1 MHLPHRGSRAT
12 LSTYAIPTHTH
23 VYRALGLRVSA
34 FFEQKANT
42 SPIQAV
48 AEHTSVSKKK
58 SEGTEDE
65 LYAVVYLLVIGRL
78 VLVC

>member
-1 MHLPHRGSRAT
+1 M
-12 LSTYAIPTHTH
+12 
-23 VYRALGLRVSA
+23 SA